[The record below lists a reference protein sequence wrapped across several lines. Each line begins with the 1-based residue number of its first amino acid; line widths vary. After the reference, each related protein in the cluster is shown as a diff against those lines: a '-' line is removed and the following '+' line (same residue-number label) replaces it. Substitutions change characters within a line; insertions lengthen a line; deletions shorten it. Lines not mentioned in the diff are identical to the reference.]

1 MNIVVSCLVFIF
13 GSAEVSVSDESKDT
27 SPCYMSEFWLFNE
40 SNQPRISNISHRGD
54 HKTRKVVI
62 DTF

>member
-1 MNIVVSCLVFIF
+1 MNIVVSCLAFIF

-40 SNQPRISNISHRGD
+40 CNQPRISNISHRGD
-54 HKTRKVVI
+54 HELKR
-62 DTF
+62 